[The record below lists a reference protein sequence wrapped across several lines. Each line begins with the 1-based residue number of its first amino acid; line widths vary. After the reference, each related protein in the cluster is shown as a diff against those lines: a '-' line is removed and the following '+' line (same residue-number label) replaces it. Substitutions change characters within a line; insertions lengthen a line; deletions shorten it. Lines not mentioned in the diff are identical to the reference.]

1 MTAPLDGVIVVA
13 VEQAIAAPFATRQLA
28 DLGARVVKIERP
40 GAGDFA
46 RDYDTAVEGNSAFF
60 VWANRG
66 KDSVELDLKTDE
78 GQATLERYLAGADVF
93 IQNLAPAAAER
104 AGLLAHQVHER
115 HSHLISC
122 GVSGYELGGPRT
134 GDKAYDL
141 AIQAEAGAI
150 SLTGSESEPSKVGF
164 SVADISAAMYALA
177 SILAA
182 LNRRHVTGEGAV
194 IELSML
200 ETLAEWTAAPT
211 YGAVGRGARPA
222 RAGHRHA
229 MISPYGVYPLADG
242 AEILIAVQNHAEWV
256 ALCTDVFEQPE
267 LADDPRFA
275 TNEDRI
281 GRIDEF
287 EPVLRAALVAVPAD
301 EMRRRL
307 AAARIA
313 VSSVHD
319 PLSLWEHDQLRA
331 RDRFVTTEL
340 PTGSFDTYRSPFNID
355 GVEGAAP
362 KVPALGDHD
371 PELLAELERRAV
383 SRRRL

>member
-66 KDSVELDLKTDE
+66 KDSVELDLNTDE

-104 AGLLAHQVHER
+104 AGLLPHQVHER

-122 GVSGYELGGPRT
+122 GVSGYGLGGPRT

-182 LNRRHVTGEGAV
+182 LNRRHVTGEG
-194 IELSML
+194 
-200 ETLAEWTAAPT
+200 
-211 YGAVGRGARPA
+211 R
-222 RAGHRHA
+222 
-229 MISPYGVYPLADG
+229 
-242 AEILIAVQNHAEWV
+242 
-256 ALCTDVFEQPE
+256 
-267 LADDPRFA
+267 
-275 TNEDRI
+275 
-281 GRIDEF
+281 
-287 EPVLRAALVAVPAD
+287 
-301 EMRRRL
+301 
-307 AAARIA
+307 
-313 VSSVHD
+313 
-319 PLSLWEHDQLRA
+319 
-331 RDRFVTTEL
+331 
-340 PTGSFDTYRSPFNID
+340 
-355 GVEGAAP
+355 
-362 KVPALGDHD
+362 
-371 PELLAELERRAV
+371 
-383 SRRRL
+383 